1 MEIQDKNSLLQM
13 FFAAKEN
20 SAFSSMGK
28 NTADF
33 AEMLNVGKSEVKVEK
48 SPVDL
53 KKVDIKT
60 DESFKD
66 ASFADKKTNDV
77 RKNDDLK
84 SHKSEDNEKESA
96 KTEKV
101 ENTAK
106 AEQKSDEKVVAENEA
121 ASEKVEKGVEEEV
134 AQEEA
139 VTVENA
145 AGNDE
150 RADDVD
156 EFGVVS
162 AVGIENII
170 VTQKANDFAE
180 EASDVV
186 DMVQVD
192 VEALKTGVKTTK
204 VVEEAKP
211 VVKEE
216 NSAEVLAVADKVKV
230 AQFDTVVDESGEKIL
245 QPLTEEE
252 ALLLEQAK
260 ILDEKTGSDRKLK
273 VEVSVKEEKIADT
286 LTKDVLQNRFE
297 VDAMFRA
304 VDNGAEENAEENA
317 EVVVEDV
324 VLQENGDDTLPHVD
338 TMHKPAQGVA
348 FAEGKVV
355 AEAQKVQVADANV
368 LSVSGKEAVFDVANA
383 PKTEVFAKIN
393 DASTKDVFK
402 GMSKEVVEQIKVNIT
417 KSAIKGVDTIDIQLK
432 PEDLGKIQIKMQ
444 ISKDGKLQAEI
455 VSSRPETAELLQ
467 KEASNLAKA
476 FNDAGFDADERSF
489 NFSFQKENQA
499 RDEQKNDSGLSQFIG
514 NTLEQ
519 EAENMAGNDNLVYD
533 PVLGLNIRV

>member
-1 MEIQDKNSLLQM
+1 MNKKIK
-13 FFAAKEN
+13 
-20 SAFSSMGK
+20 
-28 NTADF
+28 AD
-33 AEMLNVGKSEVKVEK
+33 EVKIVNH
-48 SPVDL
+48 
-53 KKVDIKT
+53 
-60 DESFKD
+60 
-66 ASFADKKTNDV
+66 A
-77 RKNDDLK
+77 
-84 SHKSEDNEKESA
+84 
-96 KTEKV
+96 
-101 ENTAK
+101 
-106 AEQKSDEKVVAENEA
+106 DEKVVAEDKVT
-121 ASEKVEKGVEEEV
+121 SEKVEKGVEEEV

-139 VTVENA
+139 VTVEDA
-145 AGNDE
+145 AGNAE
-150 RADDVD
+150 MADDVD

-162 AVGIENII
+162 VAGIENII

-180 EASDVV
+180 EPSDVV

-192 VEALKTGVKTTK
+192 VETIKAEVKTTK

-304 VDNGAEENAEENA
+304 VDNGAEENA